1 MPKEVIIHPVTQE
14 RPSFD
19 TEGNKTGISMC
30 IDPRLTLHWSTLNS
44 TELDLHGSVSLS
56 VTSYPVLSA
65 EQYAEAKS
73 WPPEPEFEQYT
84 AAMDREAI
92 NKLIRLL
99 RKARDA
105 AYGRDE

>member
-1 MPKEVIIHPVTQE
+1 MPKEVIIHPVPVE
-14 RPSFD
+14 RPNFD
-19 TEGNKTGISMC
+19 AEGNKIGVSMC
-30 IDPRLTLHWSTLNS
+30 TDPRLTLHWSSLNS
-44 TELDLHGSVSLS
+44 TELDLHGGVSLS
-56 VTSYPVLSA
+56 ITSYPVVSA

-84 AAMDREAI
+84 AEMGREAI